1 MQRHRPLLLAGLLLT
16 AICGL
21 TGARALAAS
30 GPTITATGFTM
41 PSSGN
46 GTSQFT
52 VTGFPGDGTVIIG
65 CVYAGTNI
73 EAKIP
78 YCLSGAST
86 ASVPV
91 TYIPV
96 TAGQTLT
103 GTVTFYPYGTVDH
116 LPLGLRKA
124 PRNSHLPAAGLA
136 LAGAFLLGFG
146 LRRKAPR
153 WLAMGLLAAGALAG
167 ASAIGGCGGLST
179 AMTPGSYPY
188 TITANY
194 QDTATPILSA
204 ILEANIVVTVQ

>member
-116 LPLGLRKA
+116 LPLGLRRRRA
-124 PRNSHLPAAGLA
+124 TPICPPPAWPWRVRSCLASASAARPRAGLRWGFLPRAHWLA
-136 LAGAFLLGFG
+136 LAQS
-146 LRRKAPR
+146 
-153 WLAMGLLAAGALAG
+153 AAAA
-167 ASAIGGCGGLST
+167 ASAR
-179 AMTPGSYPY
+179 P
-188 TITANY
+188 
-194 QDTATPILSA
+194 
-204 ILEANIVVTVQ
+204 